1 MKPEP
6 SQVLDEAM
14 HLPQQARAYLAE
26 KLLESLDK
34 EPQPKLSDEWKEEIR
49 RRCQEI
55 DNGEA
60 RLIPAEEAFEEAYR
74 EIG

>member
-1 MKPEP
+1 MKPDP

-14 HLPQQARAYLAE
+14 HLPHQARAYLAE

-34 EPQPKLSDEWKEEIR
+34 DPQPELSEQWREEIK
-49 RRCQEI
+49 RRCREI

-60 RLIPAEEAFEEAYR
+60 RMIPAEKAFEEAYR
-74 EIG
+74 EIE